1 MLTRAPPRHI
11 TQHALAGSRSCS
23 SNPRESLI
31 PTIRMMQN
39 DDEEDDYEDEFD
51 DSFDDDDDEEEKQNN
66 IDDDE
71 SDDLYDF

>member
-11 TQHALAGSRSCS
+11 THNAFAGSRSCS
-23 SNPRESLI
+23 SNPRDSPI

-51 DSFDDDDDEEEKQNN
+51 DSFDDDDDDEEKQNN
-66 IDDDE
+66 NDDDE